1 MEPFEVWAQRELGD
15 NAGVVLAQ
23 VRDLERT
30 IEEQRSEL
38 EAYRDIKYRVRRLL
52 GLERNED

>member
-1 MEPFEVWAQRELGD
+1 VWAQRELGD